1 MSKKYF
7 IVKTDA
13 DQSIAQ
19 LVEDGFFEEWCQ
31 TPKKSMEMGDVVFL
45 YDMNLTGEAKDK
57 KWLPFKCVAEL
68 TDVGK
73 ETMSLRLLYEID
85 YTKLKFD
92 KDEKVIVAKM
102 QQGSD
107 GVYEL
112 KEQGIISKLEEQ
124 NSENIIKRVCKEL
137 SLTYKQLGEAIG
149 YSESAIKNAGS
160 GEASEHMRKAIELYK
175 ETLNLKS
182 KLEKSEAFKN
192 NLKDFLAD

>member
-124 NSENIIKRVCKEL
+124 NNENIVKRVCKEL
-137 SLTYKQLGEAIG
+137 NITQRELAEIIKVNPGTPAQWVSKGEVPPTYQYLLELMLENKHLKEKIAKLT
-149 YSESAIKNAGS
+149 
-160 GEASEHMRKAIELYK
+160 
-175 ETLNLKS
+175 
-182 KLEKSEAFKN
+182 AFKELLN
-192 NLKDFLAD
+192 EI